1 MIQNFFFE
9 RTAQDSA
16 YFIDIEEKK
25 QDVTKRR
32 RQAGLSQRSVSLTR
46 KQAR

>member
-1 MIQNFFFE
+1 MTKLFFFE

-16 YFIDIEEKK
+16 YFIDIEDKK
-25 QDVTKRR
+25 QDVTKRS
-32 RQAGLSQRSVSLTR
+32 RQAGLSQLRVSLTR